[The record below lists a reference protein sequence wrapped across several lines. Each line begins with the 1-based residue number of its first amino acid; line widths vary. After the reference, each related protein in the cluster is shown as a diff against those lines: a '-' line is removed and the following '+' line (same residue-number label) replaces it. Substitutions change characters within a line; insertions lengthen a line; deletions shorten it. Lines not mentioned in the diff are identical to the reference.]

1 MVKNESELWQ
11 YLKRKTPNIIWT
23 KIENTSHF
31 GTPDLLGYNKNNTFF
46 TVELKVSK
54 SNKLRYSPHQ
64 IAFHIQHPK
73 NSYIIAIQLLDQGL
87 KLYEGNQIE
96 SLATQ
101 GLKLEPICEGFESCI
116 ERLEGLLNSSKCE
129 SLLLLIIISYRK

>member
-1 MVKNESELWQ
+1 MVRNESELWH
-11 YLKRKTPNIIWT
+11 YLKKKTPNIIWT

-54 SNKLRYSPHQ
+54 SNKLRFSPHQ

-116 ERLEGLLNSSKCE
+116 ERLEGL
-129 SLLLLIIISYRK
+129 

>member
-11 YLKRKTPNIIWT
+11 YLKKKTPDIKWT

-31 GTPDLLGYNKNNTFF
+31 GTPDLLGYNKNKPVF
-46 TVELKVSK
+46 TVELKVTK
-54 SNKLRYSPHQ
+54 RNKLRFSPHQ
-64 IAFHIQHPK
+64 LAFHIQHPK
-73 NSYIIAIQLLDQGL
+73 NSFILAIQSLDQSL

-101 GLKLEPICEGFESCI
+101 GLKLDPICEGLKSCI
-116 ERLEGLLNSSKCE
+116 EKLEEL
-129 SLLLLIIISYRK
+129 